1 MNNNYEEVLYG
12 MGANWVI
19 TPERSTA
26 KELASNILRYNISN
40 VFHLEDDVAL
50 IELKIPKE
58 WAGKSLAYIKSK
70 TEIITSML
78 LVLEMSKMAS

>member
-50 IELKIPKE
+50 IELKIPK
-58 WAGKSLAYIKSK
+58 
-70 TEIITSML
+70 
-78 LVLEMSKMAS
+78 